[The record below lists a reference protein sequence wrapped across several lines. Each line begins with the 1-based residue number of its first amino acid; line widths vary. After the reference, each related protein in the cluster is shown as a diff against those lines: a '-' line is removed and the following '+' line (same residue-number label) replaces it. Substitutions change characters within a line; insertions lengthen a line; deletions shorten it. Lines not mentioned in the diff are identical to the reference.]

1 MERPMKLKNITSN
14 MTEATRTMKSES
26 FQKVGSALSAARD
39 AIREEIQKETSDRIK
54 VIIEKLEN
62 KGPINA
68 ADLDLVRL
76 WIVGDAES
84 YTKME
89 NDFENWLTE
98 FQRLQD
104 EIEKM
109 ESYNMNEKDL
119 FNAYGK
125 LEDTLRLTYDIANF
139 LENKERIQKF
149 ESAMGDGIDKGER
162 TMLAQVLR
170 RKLQSSDY

>member
-1 MERPMKLKNITSN
+1 MKLKNITN
-14 MTEATRTMKSES
+14 TMAEATRTMGSES
-26 FQKVGSALSAARD
+26 FQKVASALSAARD

-54 VIIEKLEN
+54 VIIDKLEN

-68 ADLDLVRL
+68 TDLDLIRL

-104 EIEKM
+104 EIAKM